1 MTDYQTFLESKRIT
15 TKPSGFSV
23 NGSLNPLLFDF
34 QNDID
39 LWALARGRAAIFSAC
54 GTGKTPMELAFGDA
68 VVRHMNDPV
77 LVVAPLAVS
86 HQTIREAKKFGF
98 EAQLAISDDDIKKP
112 GIYVTNYEKLDN
124 FPHSKFA
131 GVILDESSRL

>member
-1 MTDYQTFLESKRIT
+1 
-15 TKPSGFSV
+15 
-23 NGSLNPLLFDF
+23 
-34 QNDID
+34 
-39 LWALARGRAAIFSAC
+39 
-54 GTGKTPMELAFGDA
+54 
-68 VVRHMNDPV
+68 MNDPV

-98 EAQLAISDDDIKKP
+98 EAQLAISDNDIKKP

-131 GVILDESSRL
+131 GVILDESSRLKDHTSATRNAVIQRFANTPMRLACTATPAPN